1 MKENKQLL
9 HDVQKFFQEYLRAH
23 RGMSP
28 NTVFAYRDVI
38 KLFLLFLMKH
48 TGRKAAR
55 LALDHLDAD
64 AVLAFLDDIEAQGR
78 SVATRNLRLSAL
90 RTFFGYLAVQDPL
103 RAAQYQRVIAIP
115 QKQWSRPL
123 MGYLEAQE
131 VNAMLE
137 SIDQAKPLGKRDYTL
152 ISLLY
157 NTGARVQEICD
168 LKGEAVM
175 QSPPLVVVTGKGKK
189 TRQVPLWPE
198 TASLLADYLKG
209 RDPREKVFLNAR
221 GVPLTRLGIYDLIK
235 RRAKAA
241 AGRCP
246 SLAKK
251 KVSPHTFRHA
261 TAMCLLRSGAELNVI
276 KSWLGHVH
284 VATTHAYIEIDLE
297 MKRKALAQCTPPT
310 DGTKFSKLIRKNEDI
325 IRWLDSL

>member
-1 MKENKQLL
+1 M
-9 HDVQKFFQEYLRAH
+9 
-23 RGMSP
+23 
-28 NTVFAYRDVI
+28 
-38 KLFLLFLMKH
+38 
-48 TGRKAAR
+48 
-55 LALDHLDAD
+55 
-64 AVLAFLDDIEAQGR
+64 
-78 SVATRNLRLSAL
+78 
-90 RTFFGYLAVQDPL
+90 
-103 RAAQYQRVIAIP
+103 
-115 QKQWSRPL
+115 
-123 MGYLEAQE
+123 
-131 VNAMLE
+131 
-137 SIDQAKPLGKRDYTL
+137 
-152 ISLLY
+152 
-157 NTGARVQEICD
+157 QEICD

-325 IRWLDSL
+325 ISWLDSL